1 MAVETQLLLGILN
14 GLVFGLVVALIALG
28 LSLIFGLMG
37 VVNLA
42 HGELFML
49 GGIITWYVTNYFGGY
64 YAALLLAPLLVGA
77 LGLGIERGVLRP
89 LGYKPETTIIAT
101 LGILFIIQHSVLI
114 LFGPAPRNITPP
126 IDFLIQM
133 PGFGYS
139 GYRIIVAIAAFLL
152 LLTTWSIVYKT
163 NFGLFVRACQQNR
176 EIATTMGVSVNRIYT
191 LTFGLSSALA
201 ALGAAISVP
210 LFSVYYLAGLDVL
223 IISFIVVIIGGL
235 GSLRGTVLAAI
246 LIPTMEGVATAFVAP
261 TEARII
267 SLLLLV
273 IVLVLMPHGLFGR
286 KGVG

>member
-1 MAVETQLLLGILN
+1 MAVETQLLIGLLN
-14 GLVFGLVVALIALG
+14 GLVFGFVVALIALG
-28 LSLIFGLMG
+28 LSLIFGVMG

-42 HGELFML
+42 HGELYML

-64 YAALLLAPLLVGA
+64 YAALLLAPLLVGT
-77 LGLGIERGVLRP
+77 LGLGIERSVLRP

-101 LGILFIIQHSVLI
+101 IGILFIIQHSVLI
-114 LFGPAPRNITPP
+114 LFGPAPRNIAPP

-139 GYRIIVAIAAFLL
+139 GYRIIVAIAALL
-152 LLTTWSIVYKT
+152 LLLATWGIVYKT

-176 EIATTMGVSVNRIYT
+176 EVATTMGIPVNRIYG
-191 LTFGLSSALA
+191 LTFALSSALA

-223 IISFIVVIIGGL
+223 IISFIVVVIGGL

-267 SLLLLV
+267 SLMLLV
-273 IVLVLMPHGLFGR
+273 IVLVLRPHGLFGR
-286 KGVG
+286 KGVD

>member
-1 MAVETQLLLGILN
+1 MAVETQLLIGLLN
-14 GLVFGLVVALIALG
+14 GLVFGFVVALIALG
-28 LSLIFGLMG
+28 LSLIFGVMG

-42 HGELFML
+42 HGELYML

-64 YAALLLAPLLVGA
+64 YAALLLAPLLVGT
-77 LGLGIERGVLRP
+77 LGLGIECSVLRP

-101 LGILFIIQHSVLI
+101 IGILFIIQHSVLI
-114 LFGPAPRNITPP
+114 LFGPAPRNIAPP

-139 GYRIIVAIAAFLL
+139 GYRIIVAIAALL
-152 LLTTWSIVYKT
+152 LLLATWGIVYKT

-176 EIATTMGVSVNRIYT
+176 EVATTMGIPVNRIYG
-191 LTFGLSSALA
+191 LTFALSSALA

-223 IISFIVVIIGGL
+223 IISFIVVVIGGL

-267 SLLLLV
+267 SLMLLV
-273 IVLVLMPHGLFGR
+273 IVLVLRPHGLFGR
-286 KGVG
+286 KGVD